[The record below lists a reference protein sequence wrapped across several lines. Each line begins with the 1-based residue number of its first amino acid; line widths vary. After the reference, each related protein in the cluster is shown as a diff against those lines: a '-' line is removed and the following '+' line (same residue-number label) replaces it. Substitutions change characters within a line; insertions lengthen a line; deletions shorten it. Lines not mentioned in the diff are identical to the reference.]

1 MRNNIKEMRITTFEF
16 KRARSCIVET
26 LMVVAPDDVTVSVGA
41 DVPHVALPHVLPPP
55 PPPLPGRQSPE
66 LLHGK
71 PPPTHP
77 QPRSSD
83 LSLVSRNSC
92 EEGGG
97 SVEGII
103 VALARARCGI
113 GDGAGGEEKRELG
126 GVQPNHF
133 FV

>member
-55 PPPLPGRQSPE
+55 LPGWQSPE

-71 PPPTHP
+71 PHL
-77 QPRSSD
+77 R
-83 LSLVSRNSC
+83 
-92 EEGGG
+92 
-97 SVEGII
+97 I
-103 VALARARCGI
+103 
-113 GDGAGGEEKRELG
+113 
-126 GVQPNHF
+126 PNPDR
-133 FV
+133 VT